1 MKRAISLIIIFC
13 LNISTLAAGAS
24 AAEQSGEVNEKIS
37 PGIVGW
43 GNFIVPGLGATL
55 LDQPG
60 KGLTEAG
67 LEIGTFYSGT
77 LLAPETRFRIDGTV
91 DLPVSGN
98 INSAAIAETLQ
109 QFGLKY
115 HFYNTFY
122 HYREAALEV
131 ADTAREKNNPQPLYM
146 GSAWDSFKSP
156 FEWSNLNSLWVWPVV
171 LGGTAYLTISYAT
184 TTVTRQNYQLTATSE
199 ALYGFSIAGANPVG
213 SYMGED
219 PLFRGFMQR
228 ELIAETGSIPVA
240 IVAQSLVFSVLHE
253 NHANAF
259 AVGIY
264 LGLSTL
270 YNHGDLRKA
279 MAVHFWLD
287 MMDGLF
293 TYLSTRR
300 AAGEGAPF
308 MPPVGSMFR
317 FEF

>member
-1 MKRAISLIIIFC
+1 MNRAISLIIILC
-13 LNISTLAAGAS
+13 LTFSTLATGAI
-24 AAEQSGEVNEKIS
+24 AAEQSGEVNEKIN
-37 PGIVGW
+37 PGVVGW

-55 LDQPG
+55 LDHPG
-60 KGLTEAG
+60 EGLAEAG

-77 LLAPETRFRIDGTV
+77 LLAPENRFRIDGTV

-98 INSAAIAETLQ
+98 INKAAIAQTLQ

-122 HYREAALEV
+122 HYREAALQA

-146 GSAWDSFKSP
+146 GSAWDSFKAP
-156 FEWSNLNSLWVWPVV
+156 FEWENLSSLWCWPVIV
-171 LGGTAYLTISYAT
+171 GGATYLTISYAT
-184 TTVTRQNYQLTATSE
+184 SKITPQNYQLTPAGE
-199 ALYGFSIAGANPVG
+199 ALYGFDIVGANPVG

-219 PLFRGFMQR
+219 PMFRGFMQR

-240 IVAQSLVFSVLHE
+240 VIAQSAVFSLLHE

-270 YNHGDLRKA
+270 NNHGDLRKS

-287 MMDGLF
+287 MLDGLF
-293 TYLSTRR
+293 TYFSTRR

-308 MPPVGSMFR
+308 MPPVGTMFR
-317 FEF
+317 FAI